1 MTLLVLAIILM
12 ALVYDFLNGMND
24 AANSIATIV
33 STKVLSPFQAV
44 AWAAFFNFAAMFIFG
59 TQVADTIGKTL
70 RPELATQYL
79 VMASLGGAMI
89 WVWVCT
95 AYGLPI
101 SVSHALIGGIIGP
114 GLAKYGLYEGG
125 EMIFNPD
132 KLMKIFIFII
142 LAPLIGMIVGYLL
155 MVAVK
160 WTFRRSNPFRIDQFF
175 RIMQLASSA
184 AFSLGHGGNDAQKV
198 MGIIT
203 VLLFST
209 GYITS
214 MDVPGWVVIACYS
227 AISLGTLLGGW
238 KVIKTVGV
246 DLTDLKPPSG
256 FSAETA
262 GAITLFGTAFAGIP
276 ASTTHTVTGA
286 IMGVGVTSGFNSV
299 KWGVAKKIVW
309 AWILTI
315 PFSALMGA
323 LIYMVISLFL

>member
-1 MTLLVLAIILM
+1 MTILVVIIIIM

-24 AANSIATIV
+24 AANSIATVV
-33 STKVLSPFQAV
+33 STKVLSPFAAV
-44 AWAAFFNFAAMFIFG
+44 AWAAFFNFAAMFVFG
-59 TQVADTIGKTL
+59 THVADTIGKTL

-79 VMASLGGAMI
+79 VFASLAGAMI

-95 AYGLPI
+95 NYGLPI
-101 SVSHALIGGIIGP
+101 SVSHALIGGILGP
-114 GLAKYGLYEGG
+114 GLAEYGLYEGG

-132 KLMKIFIFII
+132 KLFKIFIFII
-142 LAPLIGMIVGYLL
+142 LAPLIGLLVGYFL

-160 WTFRRSNPFRIDQFF
+160 WIFRRSNPFRIDQFF
-175 RIMQLASSA
+175 RVMQLASSA

-209 GYITS
+209 GYITT
-214 MDVPGWVVIACYS
+214 MDVPGWVILACYTC
-227 AISLGTLLGGW
+227 ISLGTLLGGW
-238 KVIKTVGV
+238 KVIKTVGI

-262 GAITLFGTAFAGIP
+262 GAITLFGTGFAGIP

-286 IMGVGVTSGFNSV
+286 IMGVGVTSGINSV

-315 PFSALMGA
+315 PAAALMGA
-323 LIYMVISLFL
+323 IIYRIVKLFI